1 MLISQILI
9 EALEK
14 DASDIIITTWSYP
27 SLKIYGEVFYL
38 NTYPIIEKDIFEN
51 EILSIMST
59 TQKEKFKS
67 NMELD
72 FSIDL
77 KWYSRFRVN
86 AFSQKNWYW
95 LVFRPIKSE
104 LPNFEKLGLPAQIL
118 NFANRKNGLVLVTW
132 AVGTWK
138 STTLA
143 SLINHINKT
152 RQKHIITVE
161 DPIEFVFQSEKSLVE
176 QREVW
181 VNTLTFDNWLKYA
194 LRQAPDVI
202 MVWEMRDLETFRL
215 ALRAA
220 ETWNLVFATL
230 HTSGAARTVARVIDM
245 FPADERD
252 QIRQQLSE
260 SLVWVVWQDLIKK
273 ADGKGR
279 VPAIE
284 ILVNNI
290 SIANMIRKW
299 STHQINS
306 AIETWSQDGMITMNK
321 YLEILFDRKIISEQT
336 YNENLKSLNLI
347 KLD

>member
-1 MLISQILI
+1 MIISQILI

-14 DASDIIITTWSYP
+14 DASDIIITTWSLP

-38 NTYPIIEKDIFEN
+38 NNYPEIDKDIFES
-51 EILSIMST
+51 EILTIMTSS
-59 TQKEKFKS
+59 QKEKFKT

-86 AFSQKNWYW
+86 AFNQKNWYG
-95 LVFRPIKSE
+95 LVFRPIKTE

-143 SLINHINKT
+143 SLINHINKN

-161 DPIEFVFQSEKSLVE
+161 DPIEFVFQNEKSLVE

-181 VNTLTFDNWLKYA
+181 VNTLTFDNWLKYV

-220 ETWNLVFATL
+220 EAWNLVFATL
-230 HTSGAARTVARVIDM
+230 HTSWAARTVSRVIDM

-273 ADGKGR
+273 WDGKGR

-299 STHQINS
+299 NTHQINS

-321 YLEILFDRKIISEQT
+321 YLELLFERKIISEET
-336 YNENLKSLNLI
+336 YNENLKALNLI